1 MYCKG
6 SDASASGRSVAVGGG
21 EGGSA
26 SGRSVAVGGNR
37 HSGGVCSVESCRWR
51 CERPPPAD
59 TEDEVG
65 EEEGEEV
72 DRTVNSG
79 TSRR

>member
-26 SGRSVAVGGNR
+26 SGRSVTVGGNR
-37 HSGGVCSVESCRWR
+37 HSGGVCPSVASRVVVGDVSGHRRQTQRTRWGKKR
-51 CERPPPAD
+51 EKRWTER
-59 TEDEVG
+59 
-65 EEEGEEV
+65 
-72 DRTVNSG
+72 
-79 TSRR
+79 